1 MTAAIALLTRI
12 PVRTDGTRA
21 GAAAFGLV
29 GAGLGLGAAAP
40 LFVFAPLPGAVLAL
54 AILAVASGALHLDGL
69 ADTAD
74 ALVAPNP
81 DAAERARQ
89 DPRVGA
95 AGAVAIV
102 LVLGVDA
109 AALAQVAGRSPFV
122 AAAGLVAV
130 VAASRAAATVAPFV
144 SGSVRPGFGRW
155 FADRTSRLDA
165 AAAVGTALVVAAAA
179 NLAVRIVAPV
189 GVPAPLGATFAPAIA
204 GIVALVAG
212 GIAAAIVS
220 RLRGGLDGDGC
231 GAVIEL
237 SVAAGLLAASVAV

>member
-21 GAAAFGLV
+21 GAAAFGVV
-29 GAGLGLGAAAP
+29 GAVLGLAAAAP
-40 LFVFAPLPGAVLAL
+40 LLVFAPLPGAVLAL

-74 ALVAPNP
+74 ALAAPNAE
-81 DAAERARQ
+81 AAERARQ

-102 LVLGVDA
+102 LILGADA
-109 AALAQVAGRSPFV
+109 AALAQVAGRSPFI
-122 AAAGLVAV
+122 AAATLVAV

-144 SGSVRPGFGRW
+144 AGSVRPGFGRW
-155 FADRTSRLDA
+155 FAERTSRLDA

-189 GVPAPLGATFAPAIA
+189 RVPAPVGATFGPAVA
-204 GIVALVAG
+204 CLVALVAG